1 MSVIASI
8 PHIPYI
14 QFMLAVSQRGQQMPV
29 SPFRKLAPFAVAAE
43 QRGRRVY
50 YLNIGQPDIATPP
63 ALFEAVRQA
72 DIKVLAYSHGAGTD
86 SYRQKL
92 AAYYHRAGIAV
103 DMSEILVT
111 TAGSEAILF
120 ALLTCLN
127 PGDELV
133 VPEPFYGTYTA
144 FAVAAG
150 VRIVPVTGTIDNGFA
165 LPPLADFEAV
175 ITPRTKAILLC
186 NPSNPTG
193 YVYRRAE
200 LEDLLG
206 LCQRHQLF
214 LLSDEAYRE
223 YCYDG
228 ARATSALNLA
238 GGEEHVVVL
247 DTISKRYSACGARV
261 GSLVTRNPDVFQTA
275 YRFAQMRISPP
286 GLGML
291 LGEAAVALPESYF
304 DENRAEYQARRDL
317 TVRRLRAMPGV
328 RCPVPGGAF
337 YVMAELPVDD
347 AERFGE
353 WLLTDFSYQNQTL
366 MLSPANGFYQ
376 TPGLG
381 RQQVRLA
388 YILNLRDLDAALTCL
403 EQALLAYPG
412 RTLVPA
418 VAQEAVGALA

>member
-1 MSVIASI
+1 
-8 PHIPYI
+8 
-14 QFMLAVSQRGQQMPV
+14 MPV
-29 SPFRKLAPFAVAAE
+29 SPFRKLAPFAEAAK
-43 QRGRRVY
+43 QRGRHVFH
-50 YLNIGQPDIATPP
+50 LNIGQPDIATPP
-63 ALFEAVRQA
+63 VLFEAVRQA

-92 AAYYHRAGIAV
+92 RAYYHRAGIEV
-103 DMSEILVT
+103 GTEEILVT

-133 VPEPFYGTYTA
+133 VPEPFYGTYSA
-144 FAVAAG
+144 FAIAAG
-150 VRIVPVTGTIDNGFA
+150 VTIVPVTASIDDGFA

-186 NPSNPTG
+186 NPNNPTG
-193 YVYRRAE
+193 YVYSRAE
-200 LEDLLG
+200 LEDLLD
-206 LCQRHQLF
+206 LCQRYQLF

-238 GGEEHVVVL
+238 GGEDYVVVL

-317 TVRRLRAMPGV
+317 TVRRLQAMPGV

-381 RQQVRLA
+381 CQQVRLA

-403 EQALLAYPG
+403 EYALLAYPG
-412 RTLVPA
+412 RTLTEEVLTEPA
-418 VAQEAVGALA
+418 VSFSLPEAN